1 MKKLIKMIFMLL
13 LMIAPVYSQDELSL
27 ATIEAYY
34 HNEMFEIVS
43 AFKLQ
48 INGGMS
54 EGETYAIVY
63 FEPTLIQYMAIFSKE
78 QRAEVLATLKK
89 YKEWREIAIKNKVEH
104 TKDISTFS
112 IYGIGDRNFL
122 KTTVYDPNLTI
133 RFASADPENH
143 FLYFVFHETATDNEF
158 LKMTPDAF
166 FLDYDNVLLLEQV
179 LQEKNFITKTSEG
192 LENLRKNDALFQ

>member
-1 MKKLIKMIFMLL
+1 MLL
-13 LMIAPVYSQDELSL
+13 LIAPLYSQDELSL

-48 INGGMS
+48 INGGIS

-63 FEPTLIQYMAIFSKE
+63 FEPTLVQYVAFFSKE
-78 QRAEVLATLKK
+78 QRAELLAALQK

-104 TKDISTFS
+104 TKDIATFPV
-112 IYGIGDRNFL
+112 YAVVDRNFL
-122 KTTVYDPNLTI
+122 KTTVYNPNLTI
-133 RFASADPENH
+133 RFVSNNVTEH
-143 FLYFVFHETATDNEF
+143 YLYFIFHESDTDNKF

-179 LQEKNFITKTSEG
+179 LQEKDFVTKTSEG
-192 LENLRKNDALFQ
+192 LESLRKNDALFQ